1 MLHCIYRINK
11 YFKKL
16 SNPFKFKSISLFYLN
31 ICSLQNFFD
40 NFHIL
45 FNELNINMD
54 IIAVTKSLIGEN
66 MSCPINIQLSN
77 YSIES
82 TSNEASAG
90 GALQYISITDYY
102 TSLE

>member
-31 ICSLQNFFD
+31 ICSLQIFFG

-54 IIAVTKSLIGEN
+54 IIAVTKSLIVEN
-66 MSCPINIQLSN
+66 VSCPIISSSQIIRLNVLLLKLQRVVLF
-77 YSIES
+77 SIY
-82 TSNEASAG
+82 
-90 GALQYISITDYY
+90 Q
-102 TSLE
+102 

>member
-1 MLHCIYRINK
+1 MLHCIYRNNK

-31 ICSLQNFFD
+31 ICSLQIFFG
-40 NFHIL
+40 NFHIKCII

-66 MSCPINIQLSN
+66 VSCPIISSSQIIRLNVLLLKLQRVVLF
-77 YSIES
+77 SIY
-82 TSNEASAG
+82 
-90 GALQYISITDYY
+90 Q
-102 TSLE
+102 